1 MGDSKDDRPDD
12 EYSSINDSG
21 ELLKSLFREE
31 LNAIAAEKKK
41 IMAAQTG
48 DKSTAPK
55 TAKSPAQNKGAG
67 RKKAGLPNC
76 LPVRA
81 TRNTTP
87 TINSC

>member
-1 MGDSKDDRPDD
+1 MADNKEDKPGGEHP
-12 EYSSINDSG
+12 SINDSG
-21 ELLKSLFREE
+21 ELLLSLFREE

-67 RKKAGLPNC
+67 RKKAGPKTGTENKRIVKNY
-76 LPVRA
+76 PV
-81 TRNTTP
+81 
-87 TINSC
+87 